1 MSESPAFSVRWPAVA
16 VGVVHATVVN
26 GSSGLAPVA
35 VPRSSMSY
43 EPMYGPQFVTLT
55 SSDIPLPLVLNSCGE
70 FVAVMTP
77 HSAEKVG
84 VVLLPPDAAPSR
96 ARAALGRRSS
106 AAAARATAPLRMF
119 ELFMAHSIG
128 AVRCA
133 SNRTLVLGPPVR
145 SERVFAWTTN
155 DSGAPV
161 LCMGRGSGVPGA
173 SASALCRRRLASIL
187 LRERMV
193 PSTAPQA
200 PRLRR
205 LRGRS
210 DCSISRS
217 HHESQTVSSSSVW
230 SRLGFAETGL

>member
-26 GSSGLAPVA
+26 GSCGLAPVA

-43 EPMYGPQFVTLT
+43 EPMYAPQFVTRT

-84 VVLLPPDAAPSR
+84 LVLLPPDAAPSR
-96 ARAALGRRSS
+96 AKAAPGRRRS
-106 AAAARATAPLRMF
+106 AAAVRATALRRMF

-133 SNRTLVLGPPVR
+133 SNRTLVLRPRYAAGTTAARCPPDLI
-145 SERVFAWTTN
+145 EL
-155 DSGAPV
+155 DSPAA
-161 LCMGRGSGVPGA
+161 RA
-173 SASALCRRRLASIL
+173 
-187 LRERMV
+187 E
-193 PSTAPQA
+193 
-200 PRLRR
+200 
-205 LRGRS
+205 LRGGELALGRTVDEQRRS
-210 DCSISRS
+210 
-217 HHESQTVSSSSVW
+217 
-230 SRLGFAETGL
+230 AERARDARAVRPKLVE